1 MARGVTAPQHKSGF
15 KDTLVE
21 AGVHVVSRGHDRA
34 NDYCMF
40 DKQGIWMC
48 YAGGSGFGGY
58 GGYNKYNRRVR
69 LFEIEAPLGSI
80 QTWKRLEWED
90 SGPVDVQ
97 TIVEAGKPVV
107 PHVP

>member
-1 MARGVTAPQHKSGF
+1 
-15 KDTLVE
+15 
-21 AGVHVVSRGHDRA
+21 
-34 NDYCMF
+34 
-40 DKQGIWMC
+40 MC

-69 LFEIEAPLGSI
+69 LFEIDAPLGRI
-80 QTWKRLEWED
+80 RTWKRLEWED

-107 PHVP
+107 PHVA